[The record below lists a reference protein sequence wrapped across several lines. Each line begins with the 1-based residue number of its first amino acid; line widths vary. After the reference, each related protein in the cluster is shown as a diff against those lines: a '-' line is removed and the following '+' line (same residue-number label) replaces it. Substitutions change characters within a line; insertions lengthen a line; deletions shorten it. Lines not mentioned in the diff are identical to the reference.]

1 MSDTYATR
9 ADSRKAPNSQ
19 PLCRLSTL
27 ETLTLVRN
35 MVDTHASCTDNGKA
49 PHLPACMYDFDNG
62 KWYVTY
68 VSVIRTTCSYARL

>member
-35 MVDTHASCTDNGKA
+35 MVDTNASCTGQWQGTPFA
-49 PHLPACMYDFDNG
+49 SL
-62 KWYVTY
+62 YV
-68 VSVIRTTCSYARL
+68 RL